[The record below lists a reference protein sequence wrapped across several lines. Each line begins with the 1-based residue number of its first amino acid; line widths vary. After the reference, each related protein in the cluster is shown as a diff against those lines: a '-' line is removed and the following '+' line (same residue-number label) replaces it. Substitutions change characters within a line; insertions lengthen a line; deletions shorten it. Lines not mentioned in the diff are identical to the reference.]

1 MSLETF
7 NTIVGVI
14 GLILAIWA
22 MVSAKSAKQL
32 ASEARNAV
40 MARMNIQEDL
50 DRIARVQAVLE
61 AAKDVALRRQSANP
75 AFAAAGR
82 KLTDDVQ
89 TLLVAQDQLR
99 TALPVT
105 LPDEIRSEAI
115 AVAAELAI
123 ATGVIGGAA
132 GGRNGWMDAL
142 GALQLFIP
150 VLETERRQIQD
161 RSVLVEG

>member
-7 NTIVGVI
+7 NTIAGVI

-40 MARMNIQEDL
+40 MARMNTQEDL

-61 AAKDVALRRQSANP
+61 AATDVALRRQSANP
-75 AFAAAGR
+75 DFAAAGR

-105 LPDEIRSEAI
+105 LPADITPEAH
-115 AVAAELAI
+115 AVAADRAI
-123 ATGVIGGAA
+123 APAGTGGPT
-132 GGRNGWMDAL
+132 GGR
-142 GALQLFIP
+142 
-150 VLETERRQIQD
+150 
-161 RSVLVEG
+161 

>member
-40 MARMNIQEDL
+40 MARMNTQEDL
-50 DRIARVQAVLE
+50 DRIARVQAVPE
-61 AAKDVALRRQSANP
+61 AAKDVALRRQSADP

-82 KLTDDVQ
+82 KLTADVP
-89 TLLVAQDQLR
+89 TYLVAQDQLR

-105 LPDEIRSEAI
+105 LPDDIRSD
-115 AVAAELAI
+115 
-123 ATGVIGGAA
+123 
-132 GGRNGWMDAL
+132 RK
-142 GALQLFIP
+142 
-150 VLETERRQIQD
+150 RQ
-161 RSVLVEG
+161 R

>member
-40 MARMNIQEDL
+40 MARMNTQEDL

-89 TLLVAQDQLR
+89 TLLVEIGRAHVC
-99 TALPVT
+99 TPVT
-105 LPDEIRSEAI
+105 NAH
-115 AVAAELAI
+115 
-123 ATGVIGGAA
+123 
-132 GGRNGWMDAL
+132 
-142 GALQLFIP
+142 
-150 VLETERRQIQD
+150 
-161 RSVLVEG
+161 LVCRLLLDKKK

>member
-1 MSLETF
+1 MALM
-7 NTIVGVI
+7 NT
-14 GLILAIWA
+14 
-22 MVSAKSAKQL
+22 
-32 ASEARNAV
+32 
-40 MARMNIQEDL
+40 QEDL

-99 TALPVT
+99 TALLVT

-132 GGRNGWMDAL
+132 G
-142 GALQLFIP
+142 
-150 VLETERRQIQD
+150 D
-161 RSVLVEG
+161 RKSTRLNSSH

>member
-1 MSLETF
+1 MRISDWSSDVCSSDL
-7 NTIVGVI
+7 
-14 GLILAIWA
+14 
-22 MVSAKSAKQL
+22 
-32 ASEARNAV
+32 
-40 MARMNIQEDL
+40 EDL

-61 AAKDVALRRQSANP
+61 AATDVALRRQSANP

-82 KLTDDVQ
+82 KLTADVQ

-123 ATGVIGGAA
+123 ATGGIGGGP
-132 GGRNGWMDAL
+132 GGRNGGRAGR
-142 GALQLFIP
+142 GAHQLITP
-150 VLETERRQIQD
+150 G
-161 RSVLVEG
+161 VENE

>member
-1 MSLETF
+1 
-7 NTIVGVI
+7 
-14 GLILAIWA
+14 

-40 MARMNIQEDL
+40 MARMHTQEDL

-105 LPDEIRSEAI
+105 LPAAI
-115 AVAAELAI
+115 QS
-123 ATGVIGGAA
+123 
-132 GGRNGWMDAL
+132 GRERCRERGWTD
-142 GALQLFIP
+142 G
-150 VLETERRQIQD
+150 
-161 RSVLVEG
+161 